1 MRINDI
7 RLIAMDMDGTLL
19 DADQR
24 LSQENI
30 TALKDAANAGIH
42 IAICSGRLA
51 GDSGLFALDAGLT
64 TCHIISLNGAYC
76 LETPLGGAYATH
88 FIDAQALQACL
99 QILSEY
105 EIAYACYSP
114 QGAVVMESGGARKAK
129 AWGAHK
135 NRPGAPVYA
144 YGREALDQAISQG
157 ICKLVYKEERSP
169 ELLLKIKGR
178 LTSIQG
184 VDVTSSW
191 ENNLELMPAGVN
203 KGAAVKELAERLGI
217 PAASV
222 MVIGDYDNDL
232 PMLEYAGVGVAMGN
246 ASQAVKDAARYVT
259 LSNDEHG
266 VAHAIRQ
273 WALNQ

>member
-19 DADQR
+19 DEDQR

-30 TALKDAANAGIH
+30 TALKDAARAGIH

-51 GDSGLFALDAGLT
+51 GDSGLFALDAGLSA
-64 TCHIISLNGAYC
+64 CHILSLNGAYC

-88 FIDAQALQACL
+88 FIDGQTLQACL
-99 QILSEY
+99 RILSEY
-105 EIAYACYSP
+105 EIAYACYRP
-114 QGAVVMESGGARKAK
+114 EGAVVMENGGAWKTK
-129 AWGAHK
+129 NWGAHK
-135 NRPGAPVYA
+135 DRPGASEYA
-144 YGREALDQAISQG
+144 YGREALDEAIPRG
-157 ICKLVYKEERSP
+157 ICKLVYIEERSP
-169 ELLLKIKGR
+169 ELLLEIKGR
-178 LTSIQG
+178 LESIRG
-184 VDVTSSW
+184 LDVTSSW
-191 ENNLELMPAGVN
+191 KNNLELMPAGVN
-203 KGAAVKELAERLGI
+203 KGTAVKELAERLGI
-217 PAASV
+217 PPANV

-246 ASQAVKDAARYVT
+246 ASQAVRDAARYVT
-259 LSNDEHG
+259 LSNGEHG

>member
-1 MRINDI
+1 MNHDEI

-30 TALKDAANAGIH
+30 TALKDAAKAGIH

-51 GDSGLFALDAGLT
+51 GDSGLFTLDAGLS

-76 LETPLGGAYATH
+76 LESPFGKAYATH
-88 FIDAQALQACL
+88 FINGQALQACL

-105 EIAYACYSP
+105 EIAYACYWP
-114 QGAVVMESGGARKAK
+114 QGAVVMESGGAWKIK
-129 AWGAHK
+129 NWGAHK
-135 NRPGAPVYA
+135 NRPGAPEYA
-144 YGREALDQAISQG
+144 YGREALDLAIPQG
-157 ICKLVYKEERSP
+157 ICKVVYMEERSP
-169 ELLLKIKGR
+169 ELLLEIKGR
-178 LTSIQG
+178 LESIQG
-184 VDVTSSW
+184 LDVTSSW
-191 ENNLELMPAGVN
+191 ENNLELMPAGIN

-217 PAASV
+217 SAASV

-259 LSNDEHG
+259 LSNGEHG
-266 VAHAIRQ
+266 VAHAIRK